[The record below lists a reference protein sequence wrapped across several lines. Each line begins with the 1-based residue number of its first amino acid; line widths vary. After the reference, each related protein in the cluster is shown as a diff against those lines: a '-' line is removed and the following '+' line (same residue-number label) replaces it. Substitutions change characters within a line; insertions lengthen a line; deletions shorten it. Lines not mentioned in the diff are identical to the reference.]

1 MRREPR
7 ARVSF
12 GLGACRLLPPS
23 GPCSRLRS
31 PLSAFACGTLYCA
44 AAILAV
50 VAIAAHAD
58 FTPGSERA
66 CKNGD
71 GGFFRTYSPSP
82 AHSGLVWGRSSVARV
97 PAGVV

>member
-12 GLGACRLLPPS
+12 GLGGVEER
-23 GPCSRLRS
+23 RLRS